1 MNVRNQSVL
10 TIKWFRML
18 KEEYQLE
25 YFKAQGLTRKI
36 CKKCGSAFWTR
47 DTSRETCG
55 DAPCEPYTFIGKA
68 VFRTHSLDSM
78 REAYLSFFENHG
90 HTRVERYPV
99 VARWRDD
106 IYLTIASIADFQ
118 PFVTGGI
125 VPPPANPLTISQPC
139 IRLNDMDSVGQSGR
153 HLTMF
158 EMMAH
163 HAFNTPNE
171 EIYWKDRT
179 VELCDQFLA
188 SIGGDLNRVTYKENP
203 WIGGGNAGPSVEVLI
218 GGLEVATLVFM
229 SLGRQKGDGP
239 GYELKGEMY
248 YPMKL
253 RIVDT
258 GYGLERLVWASK
270 GSPTIYDAVFPEMVS
285 RVMGAAGLSHM
296 LDNKEYTKLLAL
308 NAKFAGL
315 MDISG
320 TNLFN
325 LRKKVAA
332 AIDVP
337 PEKLDRMIT
346 PIEKVY
352 AIVDHTRCLAYM
364 LGDCIVPSNVREGYL
379 ARLVIRR
386 TLRMMNE
393 LKIQDPLA
401 DLIEQQTAI
410 IGSKKFEQDIAVV
423 REIVE
428 RETEKYAATL
438 ERGTR
443 IVQKIAKTYKAK
455 SQRVPL
461 AEVMK
466 LYDSHGIQPEMIRE
480 IATKEGAVVDLPD
493 NFYSMVADMH
503 SESKKEAEEDK
514 TAKYAD
520 RLRALPPTKKLYYDQ
535 PSDIEFEAVVLDF
548 FDGYAVLDQTLFYP
562 EGGGQPADT
571 GTVIGADSM
580 AQVDGVVKVGEVIL
594 HHIAGGMLRR
604 GERIKGM
611 VDEERRWSL
620 MRHHTATHVL
630 LHATKEV
637 LGAHIHQAG
646 AQKGS
651 ESSRVDIRHF
661 KHITPDELRR
671 IEVAANRMIMASVP
685 VEIEIQDR
693 TRAEQKYGF
702 SLYQG
707 GVPPGRDI
715 RIVKVAGDIEACAG
729 THCRNTGEVGMVKII
744 RVEHIQDGIER
755 IEFTAGVAAIYYMQH
770 LEQIATS
777 SADTLSVQL
786 ENLPSSVQRFFNEW
800 KDQKKD
806 IEKMS
811 QKLVELEIQ
820 TLVAEKEGGISV
832 VVKRIDLPQKELAL
846 LAASISEKGG
856 VALLAGSGDSVRV
869 VLASGDS
876 RVNAGDII
884 GQVCS
889 MLGGKGGGKPSMA
902 QGGGPDAA
910 QLDLALKVGRERI
923 IASLNG

>member
-1 MNVRNQSVL
+1 
-10 TIKWFRML
+10 ML
-18 KEEYQLE
+18 EEEYQLE
-25 YFKAQGLTRKI
+25 YFKTKGMVRKI
-36 CKKCGSAFWTR
+36 CKSCGSAFWTR
-47 DTSRETCG
+47 DSSRDICG
-55 DAPCEPYTFIGKA
+55 DAPCEPYNFIGNP
-68 VFRTHSLDSM
+68 VFAPHTLDSM
-78 REAYLSFFENHG
+78 REAYLSFFEKQG

-139 IRLNDMDSVGQSGR
+139 IRLNDLDSVGRSGR
-153 HLTMF
+153 HLTTF

-163 HAFNTPNE
+163 HAFNTPTE

-179 VELCDQFLA
+179 VELCDQFIA
-188 SIGGDLNRVTYKENP
+188 SVGGDINRVTYKEHP

-229 SLGRQKGDGP
+229 SLGRQKTRDP
-239 GYELKGEMY
+239 GYELNGEMY

-258 GYGLERLVWASK
+258 GYGLERFVWASK

-285 RVMGAAGLSHM
+285 RVMSSAGLSHM
-296 LDNKEYTKLLAL
+296 LDNKDYTKILAL

-332 AIDVP
+332 AIEVS
-337 PEKLDRMIT
+337 PEKLDKMIT

-352 AIVDHTRCLAYM
+352 AVVDHTRCLAYM

-386 TLRMMNE
+386 TLRMMAE
-393 LKIQDPLA
+393 LKIEEPLA
-401 DLIEQQTAI
+401 DLIEQQTKI
-410 IGSKKFEQDIAVV
+410 IGTRKFEQDLGVV
-423 REIVE
+423 REIVD
-428 RETEKYAATL
+428 REAGKYASTL

-461 AEVMK
+461 SEIIT
-466 LYDSHGIQPEMIRE
+466 LYDSHGIQPEMIKD
-480 IATKEGAVVDLPD
+480 IAAKEGAVVDLPD

-503 SESKKEAEEDK
+503 SGSKKEAEEDR
-514 TAKYAD
+514 TGKYAE
-520 RLRALPPTKKLYYDQ
+520 RVQALPPTKKLYYEQ
-535 PSDIEFEAVVLDF
+535 PSEIEFEAVVLDF

-571 GTVIGADSM
+571 GTLVSAESM
-580 AQVDGVVKVGEVIL
+580 VRADGVVKVGEVIL
-594 HHIAGGMLRR
+594 HHVGGGVLQR
-604 GERIKGM
+604 GDRVKGM

-620 MRHHTATHVL
+620 MRHHTATHIL
-630 LHATKEV
+630 LHAAKEV

-651 ESSRVDIRHF
+651 ESSRVDLRHF
-661 KHITPDELRR
+661 KHVTADELRR
-671 IEVAANRMIMASVP
+671 IEIAANRMIMAGQP
-685 VEIEIQDR
+685 VEITVEDR
-693 TRAEQKYGF
+693 TKAEQKYGF

-707 GVPPGRDI
+707 GVPPGRTI
-715 RIVKVAGDIEACAG
+715 RIVKVAGDVEACAG
-729 THCRNTGEVGMVKII
+729 THCRNTGEVGVIKII

-755 IEFTAGVAAIYYMQH
+755 IEFAAGVAAIYYMQH
-770 LEQIATS
+770 LEQIVAS
-777 SADTLSVQL
+777 AADTLSVQF
-786 ENLPSSVQRFFNEW
+786 ENLPPTVSRFFSEW
-800 KDQKKD
+800 KDQRKE
-806 IEKMS
+806 IERMS
-811 QKLVELEIQ
+811 AKLVELEMQ
-820 TLVAEKEGGISV
+820 SLVAEPVGGVSV
-832 VVKRIDLPQKELAL
+832 VVRRIELPQKELSAI
-846 LAASISEKGG
+846 AASVAEKGG
-856 VALLAGSGDSVRV
+856 VALLGGAGETVRV
-869 VLASGDS
+869 VLASGDP
-876 RVNAGDII
+876 RVNAGEII
-884 GQVCS
+884 SQVCS
-889 MLGGKGGGKPSMA
+889 LLGGKGGGKAAMA
-902 QGGGPDAA
+902 QGGGPDAG

-923 IASLNG
+923 IAALHG

>member
-1 MNVRNQSVL
+1 
-10 TIKWFRML
+10 
-18 KEEYQLE
+18 
-25 YFKAQGLTRKI
+25 
-36 CKKCGSAFWTR
+36 
-47 DTSRETCG
+47 
-55 DAPCEPYTFIGKA
+55 
-68 VFRTHSLDSM
+68 M
-78 REAYLSFFENHG
+78 REAYLSFFEKNG

-118 PFVTGGI
+118 PFVTSGV

-139 IRLNDMDSVGQSGR
+139 IRLNDLDSVGRSGR
-153 HLTMF
+153 HLTTF

-163 HAFNTPNE
+163 HAFNTPGE

-179 VELCDQFLA
+179 VELCDQFIA

-218 GGLEVATLVFM
+218 GGLEIATLVFM
-229 SLGRQKGDGP
+229 SLGRQKTDGP

-332 AIDVP
+332 AIDVS
-337 PEKLDRMIT
+337 PEKLDKMIT

-393 LKIQDPLA
+393 LKIQEPLA
-401 DLIEQQTAI
+401 DLIEQQTTI
-410 IGSKKFEQDIAVV
+410 IGSGKFEQDIAVV

-428 RETEKYAATL
+428 RETEKYASTL

-443 IVQKIAKTYKAK
+443 IVQKVAKTYKAK

-461 AEVMK
+461 SEVMV
-466 LYDSHGIQPEMIRE
+466 LYDSHGIQPEMIKE
-480 IATKEGAVVDLPD
+480 IAAKEGAVVDLPD

-503 SESKKEAEEDK
+503 SESKKEAEVDA
-514 TAKYAD
+514 TAKYAG
-520 RLRALPPTKKLYYDQ
+520 RLQALPPTKKIYYDQ

-571 GTVIGADSM
+571 GTLIGSDSM

-594 HHIAGGMLRR
+594 HHIAGGVLRR

-671 IEVAANRMIMASVP
+671 IEVAANRMIMASQP
-685 VEIEIQDR
+685 VEIEIEDR
-693 TRAEQKYGF
+693 TKAEQKYGF

-707 GVPPGRDI
+707 GVPPGREI

-729 THCRNTGEVGMVKII
+729 THCQSTGEVGMIKII

-755 IEFTAGVAAIYYMQH
+755 IEFAAGIAAIYYMQH
-770 LEQIATS
+770 LEGIVTS
-777 SADTLSVQL
+777 SAAVLSVQDD
-786 ENLPSSVQRFFNEW
+786 NLPATVTRFFSEW
-800 KDQKKD
+800 KEQRKD
-806 IEKMS
+806 IEKMTA
-811 QKLVELEIQ
+811 KLVELEMRS
-820 TLVAEKEGGISV
+820 LVAEKIGDISV
-832 VVKRIDLPQKELAL
+832 VVKRIDLPQKELSL
-846 LAASISEKGG
+846 LASSVSEKGG
-856 VALLAGSGDSVRV
+856 IALLAGAGESVRV
-869 VLASGDS
+869 VLASGDN

-884 GQVCS
+884 GQVCG

-923 IASLNG
+923 IAALKG

>member
-1 MNVRNQSVL
+1 
-10 TIKWFRML
+10 ML
-18 KEEYQLE
+18 EEEYQLE
-25 YFKAQGLTRKI
+25 YFKTQGLTRKI
-36 CKKCGSAFWTR
+36 CKSCGLAFWTR
-47 DTSRETCG
+47 DSAREVCG
-55 DAPCEPYTFIGKA
+55 DAPCEPYNFIGNP
-68 VFRTHSLDSM
+68 VFKTHTLDGM
-78 REAYLSFFENHG
+78 REAYLSFFEKHG

-118 PFVTGGI
+118 PFVTSGI

-139 IRLNDMDSVGQSGR
+139 IRLNDLDSVGRSGR
-153 HLTMF
+153 HLTTF

-163 HAFNTPNE
+163 HAFNTPSE
-171 EIYWKDRT
+171 EVYWKDRT
-179 VELCDQFLA
+179 VELCDLFIQ
-188 SIGGDLNRVTYKENP
+188 SIGGDLNLVTYKENP

-229 SLGRQKGDGP
+229 SLGKQKTGDK
-239 GYELKGEMY
+239 GYELNGEMY
-248 YPMKL
+248 YPMNL

-258 GYGLERLVWASK
+258 GYGLERFVWASK

-285 RVMGAAGLSHM
+285 SVMSAAGLSHM
-296 LDNKEYTKLLAL
+296 LDNKDYTKILAL

-332 AIDVP
+332 AIDVS
-337 PEKLDRMIT
+337 PEKLDKMIT

-393 LKIQDPLA
+393 LKIDVPLGE
-401 DLIEQQTAI
+401 LIEQQTRI
-410 IGSKKFEQDIAVV
+410 IGTNKFEQELPVV

-443 IVQKIAKTYKAK
+443 IVQKLAKSYKAK

-461 AEVMK
+461 AEIIT
-466 LYDSHGIQPEMIRE
+466 LYDSHGIQPEMVRD
-480 IATKEGAVVDLPD
+480 IAAKEGAVVDLPD
-493 NFYSMVADMH
+493 NFYSMVAEMH
-503 SESKKEAEEDK
+503 SESKKEAEVSE
-514 TAKYAD
+514 AEKYTG
-520 RLRALPPTKKLYYDQ
+520 RVQGLPPTKKLYYEQ

-548 FDGYAVLDQTLFYP
+548 FDGYAVTDQTLFYP

-571 GTVIGADSM
+571 GTLVSTDSM
-580 AQVDGVVKVGEVIL
+580 VRVDTVIKVGEVVL
-594 HHIAGGMLRR
+594 HHVTGGVLRR
-604 GERIKGM
+604 GERVKGM

-620 MRHHTATHVL
+620 MRHHTATHIL
-630 LHATKEV
+630 LHAAKEV

-651 ESSRVDIRHF
+651 ESSRIDIRHF
-661 KHITPDELRR
+661 KHITPEELRR
-671 IEVAANRMIMASVP
+671 IETSANRMIMAGQP
-685 VEIEIQDR
+685 VEITVEDR
-693 TRAEQKYGF
+693 SKAEQKYGF

-707 GVPPGRDI
+707 GVPPGKFI
-715 RIVKVAGDIEACAG
+715 RVVKVAGDIEACAG
-729 THCRNTGEVGMVKII
+729 THCQSTGEVGVIKII

-755 IEFTAGVAAIYYMQH
+755 IEFAAGVAAIYYMQH
-770 LEQIATS
+770 LEQVVNA
-777 SADTLSVQL
+777 AAGVLSVQT
-786 ENLPSSVQRFFNEW
+786 ENLPPTVTRFFTEW
-800 KDQKKD
+800 KDQKKE
-806 IEKMS
+806 IERMS
-811 QKLVELEIQ
+811 ARIVELEMQ
-820 TLVAEKEGGISV
+820 SLVAEAIGGTDV
-832 VVKRIDLPQKELAL
+832 VIRRIDLPAKELSAL
-846 LAASISEKGG
+846 ATSVSEKGG
-856 VALLAGSGDSVRV
+856 IALLASAGDTVRV
-869 VLASGDS
+869 VLASGDA
-876 RVNAGDII
+876 RVNAGEII

-889 MLGGKGGGKPSMA
+889 LLGGKGGGKPGMA
-902 QGGGPDAA
+902 QGGGPELA

-923 IASLNG
+923 ISAIHG

>member
-1 MNVRNQSVL
+1 
-10 TIKWFRML
+10 ML
-18 KEEYQLE
+18 EDEYQLD
-25 YFKAQGLTRKI
+25 YFKNQGFVRKT
-36 CKKCGSAFWTR
+36 CKSCGSAFWTR
-47 DTSRETCG
+47 DASREICG
-55 DAPCEPYTFIGKA
+55 DAPCEPYNFIGSP
-68 VFRTHSLDSM
+68 VFKPHTLDSM
-78 REAYLSFFENHG
+78 REAFLSFFERNG

-99 VARWRDD
+99 AARWRDD

-118 PFVTGGI
+118 PFVTSGV

-139 IRLNDMDSVGQSGR
+139 IRLNDLDSVGKSGR
-153 HLTMF
+153 HLTTF

-163 HAFNTPNE
+163 HAFNTPAK

-179 VELCDQFLA
+179 VELCDQFIVT
-188 SIGGDLNRVTYKENP
+188 IGGDLNRITYKENP

-229 SLGRQKGDGP
+229 SLGRQKTAER

-285 RVMGAAGLSHM
+285 RVTGAAGLSHL
-296 LDNKEYTKLLAL
+296 LDNKEYAKILSL
-308 NAKFAGL
+308 NAKYAGL

-325 LRKKVAA
+325 LRKKVAT
-332 AIDVP
+332 AIEVS

-386 TLRMMNE
+386 TLRMMND
-393 LKIQDPLA
+393 LKIQEPLA
-401 DLIEQQTAI
+401 DLIEQQIAI
-410 IGSKKFEQDIAVV
+410 IGQNKFEQDIAVV

-428 RETEKYAATL
+428 RETEKYASTL

-461 AEVMK
+461 AEVMT
-466 LYDSHGIQPEMIRE
+466 LYDSHGIQPEMVRE
-480 IATKEGAVVDLPD
+480 IAAKEGAVVDLPD
-493 NFYSMVADMH
+493 NFYSMVAEMH
-503 SESKKEAEEDK
+503 SESKKEAEEDM
-514 TAKYAD
+514 TAKYTG
-520 RLRALPPTKKLYYDQ
+520 RLQALPPTKKLYYQQ
-535 PSDIEFEAVVLDF
+535 PSDVEFDAVVLDF
-548 FDGYAVLDQTLFYP
+548 FDGYLVTDQTLFYP

-571 GTVIGADSM
+571 GTLIGSDII

-594 HHIAGGMLRR
+594 HHIAGGVLRR

-651 ESSRVDIRHF
+651 ESSRIDIRHF
-661 KHITPDELRR
+661 KHVTPDELRR
-671 IEVAANRMIMASVP
+671 IEIAANRMIMKSVP
-685 VEIEIQDR
+685 VEVEIEDR
-693 TRAEQKYGF
+693 TKAEQKYGF

-729 THCRNTGEVGMVKII
+729 THCHNTGEIGMVKII

-755 IEFTAGVAAIYYMQH
+755 IEFAAGISAIYYMQH
-770 LEQIATS
+770 LEGIVAS
-777 SADTLSVQL
+777 SAAILSVQE
-786 ENLPSSVQRFFNEW
+786 ENLPATVTRFFNEW
-800 KDQKKD
+800 KEQRKD
-806 IEKMS
+806 TERMS
-811 QKLVELEIQ
+811 AKLVELEMR
-820 TLVAEKEGGISV
+820 TLVPEEVDGIPV
-832 VVKRIDLPQKELAL
+832 VVRQVDLQQKELAL
-846 LAASISEKGG
+846 LASSVSEKGG
-856 VALLAGSGDSVRV
+856 VALLAGSGESVRV
-869 VLASGDS
+869 VLASGDK
-876 RVNAGDII
+876 RVNAGEII
-884 GQVCS
+884 GQICS

-902 QGGGPDAA
+902 QGIGTDTA

-923 IASLNG
+923 IAALRV

>member
-1 MNVRNQSVL
+1 
-10 TIKWFRML
+10 ML
-18 KEEYQLE
+18 EEEYQLD
-25 YFKAQGLTRKI
+25 YFKTQGFTRRI
-36 CKKCGSAFWTR
+36 CKSCGSAFWTR
-47 DTSRETCG
+47 DASREICG
-55 DAPCEPYTFIGKA
+55 DAPCEPYNFIGNP
-68 VFRTHSLDSM
+68 VFRPHSLDSM
-78 REAYLSFFENHG
+78 REAYLSFFEKNG

-118 PFVTGGI
+118 PYVTSGI

-139 IRLNDMDSVGQSGR
+139 IRLNDLDSVGRSGR

-163 HAFNTPNE
+163 HAFNTPAE

-179 VELCDQFLA
+179 VELCDQFIA
-188 SIGGDLNRVTYKENP
+188 SIGGDMNRVTYKENP
-203 WIGGGNAGPSVEVLI
+203 WMGGGNAGPSVEVLI

-229 SLGRQKGDGP
+229 SLGRQKAEGP
-239 GYELKGEMY
+239 AYELKGDMY

-332 AIDVP
+332 AIDVS

-346 PIEKVY
+346 PIERVY

-393 LKIQDPLA
+393 LNIKEPLA

-410 IGSKKFEQDIAVV
+410 IGSGKFEQDSAVV

-428 RETEKYAATL
+428 RETEKYASTL

-443 IVQKIAKTYKAK
+443 IVQKVAKTYKAK

-461 AEVMK
+461 SEIMV

-480 IATKEGAVVDLPD
+480 IAAKEGAVVDLPD

-503 SESKKEAEEDK
+503 SESKRDAEEDH
-514 TAKYAD
+514 TAKYID

-535 PSDIEFEAVVLDF
+535 PSDTEFEAVVLDF
-548 FDGYAVLDQTLFYP
+548 VDGYTVMDQTLFYP

-571 GTVIGADSM
+571 GTLIGSESM

-594 HHIAGGMLRR
+594 HHIAGGVFRR
-604 GERIKGM
+604 GERIKGI
-611 VDEERRWSL
+611 VDEERRRSL

-661 KHITPDELRR
+661 KHITPDELHR
-671 IEVAANRMIMASVP
+671 IEVVANRMVMASQP
-685 VEIEIQDR
+685 VEIEVEDR

-729 THCRNTGEVGMVKII
+729 THCQSTGEVGMIKII

-755 IEFTAGVAAIYYMQH
+755 IEFAAGIAAIYYMQR
-770 LEQIATS
+770 LEGIVTS
-777 SADTLSVQL
+777 SAAVLSVQ
-786 ENLPSSVQRFFNEW
+786 EDNLPATVTRFFNEW
-800 KDQKKD
+800 KDQKKE

-811 QKLVELEIQ
+811 QKLVDLEMQ
-820 TLVAEKEGGISV
+820 TLVAETVCGIPV
-832 VVKRIDLPQKELAL
+832 VVKHIALPPKELAL
-846 LAASISEKGG
+846 LAASVSEKGG
-856 VALLAGSGDSVRV
+856 IALLAGSGESVRV

-876 RVNAGDII
+876 RVNAGEII

-889 MLGGKGGGKPSMA
+889 ILGGKGGGKPGMA

-910 QLDLALKVGRERI
+910 QLALALNVGRERI
-923 IASLNG
+923 VAALKG

>member
-1 MNVRNQSVL
+1 
-10 TIKWFRML
+10 ML
-18 KEEYQLE
+18 EEEYQLE
-25 YFKAQGLTRKI
+25 YFKTQGLTRKV
-36 CKKCGSAFWTR
+36 CKSCGSAFWTR
-47 DTSRETCG
+47 DSSRETCG
-55 DAPCEPYTFIGKA
+55 DAPCESYNFIGNPI
-68 VFRTHSLDSM
+68 FRTHTLDSM
-78 REAYLSFFENHG
+78 REAYLSFFEKHG

-118 PFVTGGI
+118 PYVTGGV

-139 IRLNDMDSVGQSGR
+139 IRLNDLDSVGRSGR
-153 HLTMF
+153 HLTTF

-163 HAFNTPNE
+163 HAFNTPSE

-179 VELCDQFLA
+179 VELCDQFIA
-188 SIGGDLNRVTYKENP
+188 SIGGDITKVTYKEHP

-218 GGLEVATLVFM
+218 GGLEIATLVFM
-229 SLGRQKGDGP
+229 SLGRQKTTGT
-239 GYELKGEMY
+239 GYALNGEMY

-285 RVMGAAGLSHM
+285 RVMSAAGLSHM
-296 LDNKEYTKLLAL
+296 LDNKDYTKILAL

-320 TNLFN
+320 TNLFQ

-332 AIDVP
+332 AIEVS
-337 PEKLDRMIT
+337 PEKLDKMIT

-393 LKIQDPLA
+393 LNIQEPLA
-401 DLIEQQTAI
+401 DLVEQQTKI
-410 IGSKKFEQDIAVV
+410 IGMNKFEQDISVV
-423 REIVE
+423 REIID
-428 RETEKYAATL
+428 RETEKYASTL

-443 IVQKIAKTYKAK
+443 IVQKIAKAYKAK
-455 SQRVPL
+455 SQRIPL
-461 AEVMK
+461 TEIIT
-466 LYDSHGIQPEMIRE
+466 LYDSHGIQPEMVRD

-503 SESKKEAEEDK
+503 SESKKDVVEDK
-514 TAKYAD
+514 TSKYNERID
-520 RLRALPPTKKLYYDQ
+520 GLPPTKKLYYEQ

-548 FDGYAVLDQTLFYP
+548 FDGYAITDQTLFYP
-562 EGGGQPADT
+562 DGGGQPADT
-571 GTVIGADSM
+571 GTLVSSDSM
-580 AQVDGVVKVGEVIL
+580 VRVDGVIKIGEVIL
-594 HHIAGGMLRR
+594 HHITGGVLHR
-604 GERIKGM
+604 GERVKGM

-620 MRHHTATHVL
+620 MRHHTATHIL
-630 LHATKEV
+630 LHAAKEV

-651 ESSRVDIRHF
+651 ESSRIDIRHF
-661 KHITPDELRR
+661 KHITPDELIK
-671 IEVAANRMIMASVP
+671 IETEANRMIMSSQP
-685 VEIEIQDR
+685 VEVSIEDR
-693 TRAEQKYGF
+693 TKAEQKYGF

-715 RIVKVAGDIEACAG
+715 RVIKVAGDIEACAG
-729 THCRNTGEVGMVKII
+729 THCRNTGEVGVIKII

-755 IEFTAGVAAIYYMQH
+755 IEFSAGLAAIFYMQH
-770 LEQIATS
+770 LEHIVIS
-777 SADTLSVQL
+777 SSEVLSVQPD
-786 ENLPSSVQRFFNEW
+786 NLPSSVSRFFNEW
-800 KDQKKD
+800 KDQKKEID
-806 IEKMS
+806 RMS
-811 QKLVELEIQ
+811 ARLVDLELQ
-820 TLVAEKEGGISV
+820 TLVAESISDIAV
-832 VVKRIDLPQKELAL
+832 IVKRIDLPIKELTAL
-846 LAASISEKGG
+846 ATSISEKGG
-856 VALLAGSGDSVRV
+856 IALLAGTSGTVRV
-869 VLASGDS
+869 VLTSGNS
-876 RVNAGDII
+876 RVNAGEII
-884 GQVCS
+884 TQVCS
-889 MLGGKGGGKPSMA
+889 IIGGKGGGKPTMA
-902 QGGGPDAA
+902 QGSGPDTN

-923 IASLNG
+923 IAALHG

>member
-1 MNVRNQSVL
+1 MDVQL
-10 TIKWFRML
+10 ML
-18 KEEYQLE
+18 EEEYQLD
-25 YFKAQGLTRKI
+25 YFKEQGMVRKI
-36 CKKCGSAFWTR
+36 CKACGSAFWTR
-47 DTSRETCG
+47 DHAREICG
-55 DAPCEPYTFIGKA
+55 DAPCEPYNFIGEP
-68 VFRTHSLDSM
+68 VFKTHNLDTM
-78 REAYLSFFENHG
+78 REAYLSFFEKQG
-90 HTRVERYPV
+90 HTRIERYPV
-99 VARWRDD
+99 AARWRDD

-118 PFVTGGI
+118 PFVTSGI

-139 IRLNDMDSVGQSGR
+139 IRLNDLDSVGRSGR
-153 HLTMF
+153 HLTTF

-163 HAFNTPNE
+163 HAFNTPSE

-179 VELCDQFLA
+179 VELCDQFIA
-188 SIGGDLNRVTYKENP
+188 SIGGDLNKVTFKESP

-218 GGLEVATLVFM
+218 GGLEIATLVFM
-229 SLGRQKGDGP
+229 SLGRQKTAEK
-239 GYELKGEMY
+239 GYDLKGEMY

-296 LDNKEYTKLLAL
+296 LDNKDYTKLLSL

-320 TNLFN
+320 TNLFQ

-332 AIDVP
+332 AIDIS

-352 AIVDHTRCLAYM
+352 ATVDHTRCLAYM

-386 TLRMMNE
+386 TLRMMTD
-393 LKIQDPLA
+393 LKIEEPLA
-401 DLIEQQTAI
+401 DLIEQQTRI
-410 IGSKKFEQDIAVV
+410 IGMKKFEQDIGVV
-423 REIVE
+423 REIAE
-428 RETEKYAATL
+428 RETEKYASTL

-443 IVQKIAKTYKAK
+443 IVQKIAKTYRAK

-461 AEVMK
+461 SEIIT
-466 LYDSHGIQPEMIRE
+466 LYDSHGIQPEMIKD

-503 SESKKEAEEDK
+503 SESKKEAEVDT
-514 TAKYAD
+514 TAKYD
-520 RLRALPPTKKLYYDQ
+520 ERVLGLPPTKKLYYEQ
-535 PSDIEFEAVVLDF
+535 PSDVEFEAVVLDF
-548 FDGYAVLDQTLFYP
+548 FDGYAVTDQTLFYP
-562 EGGGQPADT
+562 FGGGQPADT
-571 GTVIGADSM
+571 GTMVSSDSM
-580 AQVDGVVKVGEVIL
+580 VRVDDVIKVGEVIL
-594 HHIAGGMLRR
+594 HHISGGILQR
-604 GERIKGM
+604 GDRVKGM

-620 MRHHTATHVL
+620 MRHHTATHIV
-630 LHATKEV
+630 LHAAKEV

-651 ESSRVDIRHF
+651 ESSRMDLRHF

-671 IEVAANRMIMASVP
+671 IETSANRMIMASQP
-685 VEIEIQDR
+685 VEITTEDR
-693 TRAEQKYGF
+693 TKAEQKYGF

-729 THCRNTGEVGMVKII
+729 THCRTTGEVGVIKII

-770 LEQIATS
+770 LEQIVTS
-777 SADTLSVQL
+777 SAEVLSVQPD
-786 ENLPSSVQRFFNEW
+786 NLPATVNRFFSEW
-800 KDQKKD
+800 KDQKKE
-806 IEKMS
+806 IERMS
-811 QKLVELEIQ
+811 SKVVELEMQ
-820 TLVAEKEGGISV
+820 SLVAESMGGIPV
-832 VVKRIDLPQKELAL
+832 VIKRIDLPQKELAQ
-846 LAASISEKGG
+846 LATSVSEKGG
-856 VALLAGSGDSVRV
+856 VALLAGLGESVRV
-869 VLASGDS
+869 VLASGEP

-889 MLGGKGGGKPSMA
+889 LLGGKGGGKPTMA
-902 QGGGPDAA
+902 QGGGPDAN
-910 QLDLALKVGRERI
+910 QIDLALKVGRERI
-923 IASLNG
+923 IAALQG

>member
-1 MNVRNQSVL
+1 
-10 TIKWFRML
+10 ML
-18 KEEYQLE
+18 EEEYQLD
-25 YFKAQGLTRKI
+25 YFKTQGFVRKI
-36 CKKCGSAFWTR
+36 CKACGSAFWTR
-47 DTSRETCG
+47 DPSREVCG
-55 DAPCEPYTFIGKA
+55 DAPCEPYNFIGDPI
-68 VFRTHSLDSM
+68 FRPHTLDTM
-78 REAYLSFFENHG
+78 REAYLSFFEKQG

-99 VARWRDD
+99 AARWRDD

-118 PFVTGGI
+118 PFVTSGI

-139 IRLNDMDSVGQSGR
+139 IRLNDLDSVGKSGR
-153 HLTMF
+153 HLTTF

-163 HAFNTPNE
+163 HAFNTPTE

-188 SIGGDLNRVTYKENP
+188 SIGGDINNVTYKENP
-203 WIGGGNAGPSVEVLI
+203 WIGGGNAGPSVEVLM

-229 SLGRQKGDGP
+229 SLGRQKTEGQ
-239 GYELKGEMY
+239 GYDLKGEMY

-285 RVMGAAGLSHM
+285 HVMNAAGLDHM
-296 LDNKEYTKLLAL
+296 LDNKEYTKILSL

-332 AIDVP
+332 AIDISP
-337 PEKLDRMIT
+337 DKLDKMIT
-346 PIEKVY
+346 PVEKVY
-352 AIVDHTRCLAYM
+352 AIVDHSRCLAFM

-386 TLRMMNE
+386 TLRLMND
-393 LKIQDPLA
+393 LKIEEPLA
-401 DLIEQQTAI
+401 DMIEQQTKI
-410 IGSKKFEQDIAVV
+410 LGDRKFEQDISVV
-423 REIVE
+423 REIID

-443 IVQKIAKTYKAK
+443 IVQKVAKTYKAK

-461 AEVMK
+461 AEIMT
-466 LYDSHGIQPEMIRE
+466 LYDSHGIQPEMVKE
-480 IATKEGAVVDLPD
+480 IAAKEGAVVDLPD
-493 NFYSMVADMH
+493 NFYSIVADMH
-503 SESKKEAEEDK
+503 SESKHEKEEDN
-514 TAKYAD
+514 TTKYTG
-520 RLRALPPTKKLYYDQ
+520 RVTALPPTKKLYYEQ

-548 FDGYAVLDQTLFYP
+548 FDEYAVLDQTLFYP

-571 GTVIGADSM
+571 GTLVSAESM
-580 AQVDGVVKVGEVIL
+580 VRVDGVVKVGEVVL
-594 HHIAGGMLRR
+594 HHIAGGVLRR
-604 GERIKGM
+604 GDRVKGM

-620 MRHHTATHVL
+620 MRHHTATHIL

-646 AQKGS
+646 AQKGA

-671 IEVAANRMIMASVP
+671 IEIAANRMIMTSQP
-685 VEIEIQDR
+685 VEISVEDR
-693 TRAEQKYGF
+693 TKAEQKYGF

-707 GVPPGRDI
+707 GVPPGREI

-729 THCRNTGEVGMVKII
+729 THCRSTGEVGSIKII

-755 IEFTAGVAAIYYMQH
+755 IEFAAGIAAIYYMQH
-770 LEQIATS
+770 MEQIVTA
-777 SADTLSVQL
+777 SADTLSVQF
-786 ENLPSSVQRFFNEW
+786 ENLPATVTRFFTEW
-800 KDQKKD
+800 KDQKK
-806 IEKMS
+806 EVERMS
-811 QKLVELEIQ
+811 ARLVELEMR
-820 TLVAEKEGGISV
+820 TLVGETAGGITI
-832 VVKRIDLPQKELAL
+832 VVKRIDLPQKELSAI
-846 LAASISEKGG
+846 ASSVAEKGG
-856 VALLAGSGDSVRV
+856 IALIAGAGETARV

-876 RVNAGDII
+876 RVNAGEII

-889 MLGGKGGGKPSMA
+889 LLGGKGGGKPTLA
-902 QGGGPDAA
+902 QGGGPELG

-923 IASLNG
+923 LASLHV

>member
-1 MNVRNQSVL
+1 
-10 TIKWFRML
+10 ML
-18 KEEYQLE
+18 EDEYQLD
-25 YFKAQGLTRKI
+25 YFKTQGFTRKI
-36 CKKCGSAFWTR
+36 CKSCGSAFWTR
-47 DTSRETCG
+47 DASRDICG
-55 DAPCEPYTFIGKA
+55 DAPCEPYNFIGSP
-68 VFRTHSLDSM
+68 VFKPHTLDSM
-78 REAYLSFFENHG
+78 REAYLSFFEQHG
-90 HTRVERYPV
+90 HTRVQRYPV

-118 PFVTGGI
+118 PFVTSGI

-139 IRLNDMDSVGQSGR
+139 IRLNDLDSVGRSGR
-153 HLTMF
+153 HLTTF

-163 HAFNTPNE
+163 HAFNTPSE

-179 VELCDQFLA
+179 VELCDQFIA

-218 GGLEVATLVFM
+218 GGLEIATLVFM
-229 SLGRQKGDGP
+229 SLGRQKTEGP

-332 AIDVP
+332 AIDVS
-337 PEKLDRMIT
+337 PEKLDKMIT

-352 AIVDHTRCLAYM
+352 AVVDHTRCLAYM

-393 LKIQDPLA
+393 LKIQEPLA
-401 DLIEQQTAI
+401 DLIEQQTNI
-410 IGSKKFEQDIAVV
+410 IGSRNFEQDIAVV

-428 RETEKYAATL
+428 RETEKYASTL

-443 IVQKIAKTYKAK
+443 IVQKVAKTYKAK
-455 SQRVPL
+455 SERVPL
-461 AEVMK
+461 SEVMV
-466 LYDSHGIQPEMIRE
+466 LYDSHGIQPEMIKE

-503 SESKKEAEEDK
+503 SESKKEVEEDK
-514 TAKYAD
+514 TAKYTD

-535 PSDIEFEAVVLDF
+535 PSAIEFEAMVLDF

-571 GTVIGADSM
+571 GTLIGSESM

-594 HHIAGGMLRR
+594 HHIAGGMFRR

-630 LHATKEV
+630 LHATREV

-661 KHITPDELRR
+661 KHITPDELHR

-685 VEIEIQDR
+685 VEIEVEDR
-693 TRAEQKYGF
+693 TKAEQKYGF

-715 RIVKVAGDIEACAG
+715 RVVKVAGDIEACAG
-729 THCRNTGEVGMVKII
+729 THCQSTGEVGMIKII

-755 IEFTAGVAAIYYMQH
+755 IEFAAGIAAVYYMQH
-770 LEQIATS
+770 LEGIVTS
-777 SADTLSVQL
+777 SAAVLSVQE
-786 ENLPSSVQRFFNEW
+786 ENLPATVTRFFNEW
-800 KDQKKD
+800 KEQKKD

-811 QKLVELEIQ
+811 QKLVDLEMR
-820 TLVAEKEGGISV
+820 TLVAEQVGTIPV

-846 LAASISEKGG
+846 LATSISEKGG
-856 VALLAGSGDSVRV
+856 VALLAGSGESVRV

-876 RVNAGDII
+876 RVNAGEII
-884 GQVCS
+884 GQVCG
-889 MLGGKGGGKPSMA
+889 MLGGKGGGKPGMA

-923 IASLNG
+923 IAALKG

>member
-1 MNVRNQSVL
+1 
-10 TIKWFRML
+10 ML
-18 KEEYQLE
+18 EDEYQLD
-25 YFKAQGLTRKI
+25 YFKTQGFTRKV
-36 CKKCGSAFWTR
+36 CKSCGSAFWTR
-47 DTSRETCG
+47 DASREICG
-55 DAPCEPYTFIGKA
+55 DAPCEPYNFIGSP
-68 VFRTHSLDSM
+68 VFTPHTLDSM
-78 REAYLSFFENHG
+78 REAYLSFFEKNG

-118 PFVTGGI
+118 PFVTSGI

-139 IRLNDMDSVGQSGR
+139 IRLNDLDSVGRSGR
-153 HLTMF
+153 HLTTF

-163 HAFNTPNE
+163 HAFNTPHE

-229 SLGRQKGDGP
+229 SLGRQKTDGT

-258 GYGLERLVWASK
+258 GYGLERLIWASK

-296 LDNKEYTKLLAL
+296 LDNKEYTKLLSL
-308 NAKFAGL
+308 NAKYAGL

-332 AIDVP
+332 AIDVS

-393 LKIQDPLA
+393 LKIQEPLA

-428 RETEKYAATL
+428 RETEKYASTL

-443 IVQKIAKTYKAK
+443 IVQKVAKTYKAK

-461 AEVMK
+461 AEVMI
-466 LYDSHGIQPEMIRE
+466 LYDSHGIQPEMIKE

-503 SESKKEAEEDK
+503 SESKKEVEVDK
-514 TAKYAD
+514 TAKYAE
-520 RLRALPPTKKLYYDQ
+520 RLQALPPTKKLYYDQ

-548 FDGYAVLDQTLFYP
+548 FDGYVVTDQTLFYP

-571 GTVIGADSM
+571 GTLIGSESM
-580 AQVDGVVKVGEVIL
+580 AQVDGVTKVGEVIL
-594 HHIAGGMLRR
+594 HHIAGGVLRR

-630 LHATKEV
+630 LHATKEI

-651 ESSRVDIRHF
+651 ESSRIDIRHF
-661 KHITPDELRR
+661 KHITPEELHR
-671 IEVAANRMIMASVP
+671 IEIAANRMIMASQP
-685 VEIEIQDR
+685 VEVEVDDR
-693 TRAEQKYGF
+693 TKAEQKYGF

-729 THCRNTGEVGMVKII
+729 THCRSTGEVGMIKII

-755 IEFTAGVAAIYYMQH
+755 IEFAAGIAAIYYLQH
-770 LEQIATS
+770 LEGIVAS
-777 SADTLSVQL
+777 SAAVLSVQE
-786 ENLPSSVQRFFNEW
+786 ENLPATVTRFFNEW

-806 IEKMS
+806 IEKMC
-811 QKLVELEIQ
+811 QKLVDLEMR
-820 TLVAEKEGGISV
+820 TLVAEKAGGISV

-846 LAASISEKGG
+846 LAASVSEKGG

-869 VLASGDS
+869 VLASGDN
-876 RVNAGDII
+876 RVNAGEII
-884 GQVCS
+884 GQVCG
-889 MLGGKGGGKPSMA
+889 MVGGKGGGKPTMA
-902 QGGGPDAA
+902 QGGGPDTA

-923 IASLNG
+923 IAALRA

>member
-1 MNVRNQSVL
+1 
-10 TIKWFRML
+10 
-18 KEEYQLE
+18 
-25 YFKAQGLTRKI
+25 
-36 CKKCGSAFWTR
+36 
-47 DTSRETCG
+47 
-55 DAPCEPYTFIGKA
+55 
-68 VFRTHSLDSM
+68 
-78 REAYLSFFENHG
+78 
-90 HTRVERYPV
+90 
-99 VARWRDD
+99 
-106 IYLTIASIADFQ
+106 
-118 PFVTGGI
+118 
-125 VPPPANPLTISQPC
+125 
-139 IRLNDMDSVGQSGR
+139 
-153 HLTMF
+153 
-158 EMMAH
+158 
-163 HAFNTPNE
+163 
-171 EIYWKDRT
+171 
-179 VELCDQFLA
+179 
-188 SIGGDLNRVTYKENP
+188 
-203 WIGGGNAGPSVEVLI
+203 
-218 GGLEVATLVFM
+218 
-229 SLGRQKGDGP
+229 
-239 GYELKGEMY
+239 
-248 YPMKL
+248 
-253 RIVDT
+253 
-258 GYGLERLVWASK
+258 
-270 GSPTIYDAVFPEMVS
+270 
-285 RVMGAAGLSHM
+285 VMGAAGLSHM

-332 AIDVP
+332 AIDVS
-337 PEKLDRMIT
+337 PEKLDKMIT

-393 LKIQDPLA
+393 LKIQEPLA
-401 DLIEQQTAI
+401 DLIEQQTTI
-410 IGSKKFEQDIAVV
+410 IGSGKFEQDIAVV

-428 RETEKYAATL
+428 RETEKYASTL

-443 IVQKIAKTYKAK
+443 IVQKVAKTYKAK

-461 AEVMK
+461 SEVMV
-466 LYDSHGIQPEMIRE
+466 LYDSHGIQPEMIKE
-480 IATKEGAVVDLPD
+480 IAAKEGAVVDLPD

-503 SESKKEAEEDK
+503 SESKKEAEVDA
-514 TAKYAD
+514 TAKYAG
-520 RLRALPPTKKLYYDQ
+520 RLQALPPTKKIYYDQ

-571 GTVIGADSM
+571 GTLIGSDSM

-594 HHIAGGMLRR
+594 HHIAGGVLRR

-671 IEVAANRMIMASVP
+671 IEVAANRMIMASQP
-685 VEIEIQDR
+685 VEIEIEDR
-693 TRAEQKYGF
+693 TKAEQKYGF

-707 GVPPGRDI
+707 GVPPGREI

-729 THCRNTGEVGMVKII
+729 THCQSTGEVGMIKII

-755 IEFTAGVAAIYYMQH
+755 IEFAAGIAAIYYMQH
-770 LEQIATS
+770 LEGIVTS
-777 SADTLSVQL
+777 SAAVLSVQDD
-786 ENLPSSVQRFFNEW
+786 NLPATVTRFFSEW
-800 KDQKKD
+800 KEQRKD
-806 IEKMS
+806 IEKMTA
-811 QKLVELEIQ
+811 KLVELEMRS
-820 TLVAEKEGGISV
+820 LVAEKIGDISV
-832 VVKRIDLPQKELAL
+832 VVKRIDLPQKELSL
-846 LAASISEKGG
+846 LASSVSEKGG
-856 VALLAGSGDSVRV
+856 IALLAGAGESVRV
-869 VLASGDS
+869 VLASGDN

-884 GQVCS
+884 GQVCG

-923 IASLNG
+923 IAALKG